1 MAKAGNKN
9 FKKKKQKIHTYKIKK
24 QKEENYSFSVFFFL
38 LHNQ

>member
-9 FKKKKQKIHTYKIKK
+9 LKKKQKIHTYKIKK